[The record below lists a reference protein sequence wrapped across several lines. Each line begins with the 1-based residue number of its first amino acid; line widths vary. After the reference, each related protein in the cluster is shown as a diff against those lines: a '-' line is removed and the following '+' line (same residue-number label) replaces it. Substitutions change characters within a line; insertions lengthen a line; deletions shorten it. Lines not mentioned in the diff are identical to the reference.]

1 MLAGGFTL
9 LGRGATE
16 VQDSRLV
23 QHLDHDGTALAYED
37 TGTGDPPFVFVHGWT
52 CNHTHFAPQ
61 VEHFGRQHRTVA
73 VDLRGHGGER
83 RAGAGRTPSP
93 ALPTTWPGSA
103 SSSASRARSSSATA
117 WAAPWSST
125 WPRAYPDLPRAVVM
139 VDAAPIVGSSPSA
152 EMAAEVA
159 AALAGPDGAATRA
172 AIIEGT
178 TASLHRDPALQARIR
193 QDMGAVPAHV
203 ANSAVASI
211 GLWDGEAAARAC
223 AVPALHIGAE
233 DPINDAA
240 ALRAL
245 NPVPPHRPDRRRGS
259 LQPARGPRSGQ
270 RDDRA
275 LPRDQCVVTR

>member
-1 MLAGGFTL
+1 L

-23 QHLDHDGTALAYED
+23 QHMNRDGTALAYED
-37 TGTGDPPFVFVHGWT
+37 TGAGDPPFVFVHGWT

-73 VDLRGHGGER
+73 VDLRGHG
-83 RAGAGRTPSP
+83 
-93 ALPTTWPGSA
+93 A
-103 SSSASRARSSSATA
+103 S
-117 WAAPWSST
+117 AAPEQDYTISGFADDVAWLCEQLGVERPILVGHSMGGT
-125 WPRAYPDLPRAVVM
+125 VVLDVAARYPDLPRAVVM

-152 EMAAEVA
+152 DMAAEIA
-159 AALAGPDGAATRA
+159 AALAGPDGAATRDG
-172 AIIEGT
+172 IIEGT
-178 TASLHRDPALQARIR
+178 TAGLHGDPALQARIR
-193 QDMGAVPAHV
+193 QDMSAVPSHV
-203 ANSAVASI
+203 ANSAVANI

-245 NPVPPHRPDRRRGS
+245 SPVLRT
-259 LQPARGPRSGQ
+259 GQ
-270 RDDRA
+270 TVGAGHFNQLEVPNQVNAMIERF
-275 LPRDQCVVTR
+275 LVTSAS